1 MEFNTIQIL
10 AFILIVI
17 VAVKITIILID
28 PNIWYRFIEKLYTVP
43 QLVSIVGLVLSI
55 LVLYFL
61 INAGISI
68 VEILAVCLFIALL
81 MLTGLANYADQI
93 IGWAKE
99 QDITYMLKRLWIY
112 TLVWVLLIAWGI
124 KALFFNDVS

>member
-124 KALFFNDVS
+124 KALFFNDVN